1 LTLGVFQNLLGNSVN
16 SESLK
21 ASSFL
26 DLFWCERVGSS
37 NEPLKFAEFL
47 SKDSV
52 NFERPKGWKKYPPG
66 SKKRNFGVRKKAISH
81 PCHKGSCFL
90 KKKETHPF
98 WSTMSSTAHLMIYR
112 RILGIATLFYISIIQ
127 RKEKYS
133 AVMY

>member
-52 NFERPKGWKKYPPG
+52 NFERQKGWKKYPPG
-66 SKKRNFGVRKKAISH
+66 SKIRNFGVRKKAISH
-81 PCHKGSCFL
+81 PCHKGSCFFEEKRNAPIL
-90 KKKETHPF
+90 VNYVFHSPSYDLQTHIGGRHPVLYF
-98 WSTMSSTAHLMIYR
+98 HYP
-112 RILGIATLFYISIIQ
+112 
-127 RKEKYS
+127 EKREI
-133 AVMY
+133 